1 MEPKAA
7 EEQQNKHSQQEK
19 QQQSGARQAK
29 EASSLSA
36 EPHQPEPPKAAA
48 PEATTNEP
56 KAEEPPKETAEAAAT
71 EAVETAKATE
81 APKAEVPEAATEA
94 AEPKPP
100 KAEASEAE
108 PAEPAET
115 EAETEQS
122 EETRP
127 QAISADVLKALVCG
141 YDSDFAAPKEEVP
154 LVTVSASDS
163 PSPVLKGALIA
174 GIAPLPADLKKE
186 QEQEQEPAPEQQQ
199 EPEPAHPQQ
208 LEPVVLTFRRDDAVQ
223 GVVPLCIPRV
233 LPVEA
238 FLVRVE
244 PALVPGG
251 QEELVMLTGDTV
263 ELEVM
268 VLPVSPL
275 HAHFMNALRNAP
287 STLGAAAAA
296 AAAAA
301 TAEEGSSDEE
311 DEDDFDCR
319 YVTYTAV
326 LTVAGAAC
334 VLELGPVPPAPQ

>member
-56 KAEEPPKETAEAAAT
+56 KEPEPPKEAAEAAAT
-71 EAVETAKATE
+71 EATETAKAQE
-81 APKAEVPEAATEA
+81 APKAEVPAAATEA
-94 AEPKPP
+94 AEPKPT
-100 KAEASEAE
+100 KTEAPEVAE
-108 PAEPAET
+108 PEQ
-115 EAETEQS
+115 EAETEQP